1 MSKLPPHNWY
11 LLTTPHRSTKRIQF
25 EVCWRCGLM
34 RLKNEA
40 TEKRIR
46 KGCEGSTAED

>member
-1 MSKLPPHNWY
+1 MFK
-11 LLTTPHRSTKRIQF
+11 TPDEKYS
-25 EVCWRCGLM
+25 EL

-46 KGCEGSTAED
+46 KGCECSTAED